1 MRWGSMTCPAVY
13 RGSSYISLAQLQQFL
28 EHKIT
33 KLHQNDNY
41 MQVTVT
47 NSQIPAVQ
55 VNEGSPHE
63 VVWRIYVL

>member
-1 MRWGSMTCPAVY
+1 MLTTIIY

-33 KLHQNDNY
+33 KLHQNVNY
-41 MQVTVT
+41 MQVAVT

-55 VNEGSPHE
+55 VNEGSPDE
-63 VVWRIYVL
+63 VV

>member
-1 MRWGSMTCPAVY
+1 MLTTIIY